1 MQSRDVEGRLR
12 NDFNHDHF
20 DKQYSSEKISADKN
34 AKTKISKSYY
44 THKM

>member
-12 NDFNHDHF
+12 NDFYHF
-20 DKQYSSEKISADKN
+20 DKQYSSEKSSADKN